1 MQAFCP
7 NLNNKNIKAEFEELV
22 DAVGEDLAYLAWHRS
37 EGEGLGNHP
46 GLADSEAFKT
56 LLTTKANDR
65 KAALKQAVRELIIGS
80 QRPSTEQSAQLAA
93 DIADVID
100 NQREEY
106 VNKIEENYRKNNP
119 NNISDEAVVSVRNAA
134 RIEFNKNKLS
144 QVRPNDVIPTETK
157 EVIIAALTLE
167 DLHQAEGIQPILD
180 RINGN
185 YDSSKHLTEKDKDVF
200 RQIKQGTKTRLRS
213 QFSRTIKK
221 TRLIDSIKNQLSIIN
236 SKDEDSI
243 DDVFD
248 TIEDFLQRAELEIGR
263 TATFIKTE
271 LGDDLSKWDPQQI
284 NYIKQDLIGY
294 YEGLL
299 RSIKGLFNQDSAVAQ
314 ANAIR
319 KQDPNAMD
327 LEAVVNQL
335 YSDIENLQEDYQST
349 VVMPYAEKVLIDFVN
364 DSDVIEDKE
373 QFIKN
378 MKTWLYQDTAYGDLA
393 AGEVVIGMASR
404 SRSPIVRIIEKMIS
418 DTEFERNRRVLKK
431 GKELIKLYN
440 EIRPTGSQI
449 SFSNFQKMFME
460 LDGED
465 GTTGNPTSYFVR
477 DRNYGRFYKEKDE
490 FEQKLREK
498 YASKGVTWSINEYSG
513 LIETS
518 FPEEDHTADNSVY
531 NQYYDELDE
540 WLDKH
545 CERRYTLKYYKKKRR
560 FLSPAALQ
568 AQSMIQHQID
578 ILCQKAIDEDGW
590 VDSNKL
596 EPHERQKLKELRKQ
610 KRELACPYIF
620 RSNSNNI
627 IVLEKKVGEEAEI
640 ADQISSWNKYI
651 EKHVKYKPNKAKFE
665 AALAK
670 YPEGS
675 IERRRFLADNYIQ
688 RINPELFEAMS
699 SWWSGLFEGYGEEYE
714 KLQAKHRSILNH
726 LKEVEGYG
734 QPNLDVIG
742 TGLGQDASVWKEL
755 QSLEQQMSDIRK
767 QYEAEHGK
775 KVSPNNEEREEIPQF
790 ITSKLVLTEKSD
802 KTLYEYLRGLYLQHP
817 GLQQKNL
824 EEFNKLFTYTDHKGV
839 LRALKAFSTIA
850 PIWDTFKINPLDET
864 EPEKPSLIYT
874 YSSQFSEL
882 DESSDFVNIN
892 WKKELK
898 SSLQPKVRKVGTH
911 RKAGEIDYTN
921 DQYNKIMANEGY
933 KRFYEAIM
941 STMDEANS
949 MIPTRASERSYL
961 MPQITA
967 RGMQMLGRSR
977 SILDLQTGLG
987 YMFQD
992 VFTSKFA
999 EKDGD
1004 VSTNWDLPRRPDGT
1018 VVNNIPIRFI
1028 KRLENPSLV
1037 SSDVLGSVVLYY
1049 DMATNYSL
1057 KSENLPA
1064 LELMKEAI
1072 NPERSTGAHKLNR
1085 QYEKVSNMLDFRYY
1099 GKEDTIGDD
1108 ASKAPS
1114 ELNKR
1119 LTTIGKKFRS
1129 LASMSMLAINFTT
1142 IEVGYIDAL
1151 LSSIA
1156 DAVGGKYF
1164 TKGDLSYGYMTAIKH
1179 LPFVIANIGNP
1190 ATSDWMISAMQYNQL
1205 SRSNSEIFD
1214 RTDQSRFRKA
1224 LNQVRMGGYT
1234 MADYLINTMILAA
1247 TYHHY
1252 RLVDSPDG
1260 SSKKFMSRED
1270 VVREY
1275 TKLGYTEKQAEDKW
1289 ANSKTTLEQAYYVKD
1304 GIFTV
1309 KDEYNKYITK
1319 KLENQIAGRLR
1330 DRTAVYNGVIPQ
1342 VEKAKVQQ
1350 NVWGSYLT
1358 LMRNFYVNTYW
1369 ERAQTGYDT
1378 AANEEIMS
1386 SKLGMRSAD
1395 SAGYVNFETGSTGNG
1410 LWWSFL
1416 KGMYKY
1422 VSNVKHL
1429 IDGKDMRQLTRDQR
1443 YAVKRILTEIVMIAC
1458 AAKLML
1464 LSLAFARAN
1473 DDDDD
1478 KEPAWLINIIDTEDG
1493 PKPFIEFR
1501 PDLSQE
1507 HTMTGRFLNWLR
1519 WKMALLGV
1527 RTFTER
1533 STFYWPGTGIELITS
1548 PSTAKSYLDDLGYTL
1563 DLFMDLFEINGHDR
1577 NEIVKT
1583 GGYSGMSRGTRDILK
1598 ITGFTGIDN
1607 LVRGWHTSGI
1617 KSTLNW
1623 YQGVS
1628 PNNLLIPSKSVW
1640 LEEQGLTRKGKKKSN
1655 NKKNSQNSKKV
1666 AY

>member
-7 NLNNKNIKAEFEELV
+7 NLSNKNIKAEFEELKE
-22 DAVGEDLAYLAWHRS
+22 ALGEDLAYLTWHRS

-46 GLADSEAFKT
+46 GQADSEAFKAVLDAQQGNRT
-56 LLTTKANDR
+56 EAIR
-65 KAALKQAVRELIIGS
+65 KAARELIIG
-80 QRPSTEQSAQLAA
+80 QITASTTDNTKMVYEIDEL
-93 DIADVID
+93 IA
-100 NQREEY
+100 EE
-106 VNKIEENYRKNNP
+106 RKNYINNVLSNYQKANP
-119 NNISDEAVVSVRNAA
+119 SATQEEIISVRNKA
-134 RIEFNKNKLS
+134 RIEYNKKTAQEIAPDN
-144 QVRPNDVIPTETK
+144 RIPDDVKDLIK
-157 EVIIAALTLE
+157 AALLLE
-167 DLHQAEGIQPILD
+167 DLHMAEGIQPIID

-221 TRLIDSIKNQLSIIN
+221 TRLIDSIKNQLGIIN

-263 TATFIKTE
+263 TATFIKSE

-284 NYIKQDLIGY
+284 NYIRQDLIGY

-299 RSIKGLFNQDSAVAQ
+299 KSIKGLFNGNSAVAE
-314 ANAIR
+314 ANKIR
-319 KQDPNAMD
+319 REDPAAMD
-327 LEAVVNQL
+327 LEAEVNQL
-335 YSDIENLQEDYQST
+335 YNDIVNLQEDYQST
-349 VVMPYAEKVLIDFVN
+349 VVMPYAEKVLVDFVN
-364 DSDVIEDKE
+364 DSDIIENKE

-404 SRSPIVRIIEKMIS
+404 SRSPIVRIIEKMMS

-440 EIRPTGSQI
+440 KIRPVGSQI

-460 LDGED
+460 LDGEN

-490 FEQKLREK
+490 FEQKLRDK
-498 YASKGVTWSINEYSG
+498 YADKGVTWEVNEYSG
-513 LIETS
+513 LIDTH

-545 CERRYTLKYYKKKRR
+545 CERRYTLEYYKKKRR
-560 FLSPAALQ
+560 FLSPAALE

-578 ILCQKAIDEDGW
+578 ILCQKAMTEDGW

-620 RSNSNNI
+620 RNNTDNI
-627 IVLEKKVGEEAEI
+627 IVLEKKVGDEARI
-640 ADQISSWNKYI
+640 ADEISRWNKYI
-651 EKHVKYKPNKAKFE
+651 EKHVKYKENKEKFE

-675 IERRRFLADNYIQ
+675 IERRRFLADNYIL

-699 SWWSGLFEGYGEEYE
+699 HWWSGLFEGYGEEYE
-714 KLQAKHRSILNH
+714 KLQNRHRAIINH
-726 LKEVEGYG
+726 LKQINGYAD
-734 QPNLDVIG
+734 QNLDLIG
-742 TGLGQDASVWKEL
+742 TGLNQDTSVWQEL
-755 QSLEQQMSDIRK
+755 KYLEQEMANIRRD
-767 QYEAEHGK
+767 YEAEHGK
-775 KVSPNNEEREEIPQF
+775 NVSPNSEGEEIPQF
-790 ITSKLVLTEKSD
+790 ITSKLVMTD
-802 KTLYEYLRGLYLQHP
+802 KDNKTMYDYLRQLYINHP

-824 EEFNKLFTYTDHKGV
+824 DEFTKLFTYIDHKGTV
-839 LRALKAFSTIA
+839 CALKAFSTIA
-850 PIWDTFKINPLDET
+850 PVADTFKINPLDDT
-864 EPEKPSLIYT
+864 EPEKPSFIHT

-882 DESSDFVNIN
+882 DESSDFVNSK

-898 SSLQPKVRKVGTH
+898 TSLQPKVRRPGTH
-911 RKAGEIDYTN
+911 RRAGEIDYTN
-921 DQYNKIMANEGY
+921 DQYNKIMSNEGY
-933 KRFYEAIM
+933 KQFYDALM

-949 MIPTRASERSYL
+949 MIPTRATERSYL

-967 RGMQMLGRSR
+967 RGMQMIGRSR
-977 SILDLQTGLG
+977 SVLDLQTALG

-992 VFTSKFA
+992 VFTAKFA

-1028 KRLENPSLV
+1028 KRLENPALV
-1037 SSDVLGSVVLYY
+1037 SSDVVGSVMLFY

-1072 NPERSTGAHKLNR
+1072 NPERSTGAHKLGR
-1085 QYEKVSNMLDFRYY
+1085 QYEKVSNLLDFRYY
-1099 GKEDTIGDD
+1099 GKEDVIGDD
-1108 ASKAPS
+1108 TSKAPS
-1114 ELNKR
+1114 ELNKKA
-1119 LTTIGKKFRS
+1119 TTLGKKFRS

-1151 LSSIA
+1151 MSSIA

-1164 TKGDLSYGYMTAIKH
+1164 TKGDLMYGYGLALRH
-1179 LPFVIANIGNP
+1179 LPYIIANIGNP
-1190 ATSDWMISAMQYNQL
+1190 ANSDWLISAMQYNQL

-1234 MADYLINTMILAA
+1234 MADYLINTMILGA
-1247 TYHHY
+1247 TYNHY

-1260 SSKKFMSRED
+1260 SSKKFMSKSD
-1270 VVREY
+1270 AIREY
-1275 TKLGYTEKQAEDKW
+1275 TKLGYTEKQAISKW
-1289 ANSKTTLEQAYYVKD
+1289 GNSKTTLKEAYYVED
-1304 GIFTV
+1304 GQFTI
-1309 KDEYNKYITK
+1309 KPEYKQYINK

-1330 DRTAVYNGVIPQ
+1330 DRTAVYNGVIPT

-1369 ERAQTGYDT
+1369 ERAQSGYDV
-1378 AANEEIMS
+1378 AAEEEILS
-1386 SKLGMRSAD
+1386 SKLGMRTAD
-1395 SAGYVNFETGSTGNG
+1395 NGGYVNFETGETGNG

-1416 KGMYKY
+1416 KGLYKY
-1422 VSNVKHL
+1422 VVNVKHL
-1429 IDGKDMRQLTRDQR
+1429 VDGKDMRQLTRDQR
-1443 YAVKRILTEIVMIAC
+1443 YAMKRILSEIIMIAG
-1458 AAKLML
+1458 AAKLMI
-1464 LSLAFARAN
+1464 LSIAFARAN
-1473 DDDDD
+1473 DDDDKDPTWTINLFDPEGEDRPWLQYNSKNHD
-1478 KEPAWLINIIDTEDG
+1478 K
-1493 PKPFIEFR
+1493 KF
-1501 PDLSQE
+1501 
-1507 HTMTGRFLNWLR
+1507 MNWLR
-1519 WKMALLGV
+1519 WKLALLST

-1533 STFYWPGTGIELITS
+1533 STFYWPGTVTELLTS
-1548 PSTAKSYLDDLGYTL
+1548 PSTAKSYLDDLGYNL
-1563 DLFMDLFEINGHDR
+1563 ELFMDLFEINGHD
-1577 NEIVKT
+1577 NQELVKT
-1583 GGYSGMSRGTRDILK
+1583 GGYRGMTRGTRDVLK

-1607 LVRGWHTSGI
+1607 VVRGWHTSGI

-1623 YQGVS
+1623 YGNVS
-1628 PNNLLIPSKSVW
+1628 PNNFLVPSKSAW
-1640 LEEQGLTRKGKKKSN
+1640 LEEQGLNTKG
-1655 NKKNSQNSKKV
+1655 NKKNSKKNSF